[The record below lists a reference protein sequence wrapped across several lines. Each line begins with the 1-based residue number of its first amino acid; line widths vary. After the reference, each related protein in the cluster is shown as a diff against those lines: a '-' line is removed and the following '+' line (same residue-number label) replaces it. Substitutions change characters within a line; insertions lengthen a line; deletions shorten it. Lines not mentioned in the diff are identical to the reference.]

1 MFNMQYDDMQN
12 KNKNT
17 PDKNISLLHKD
28 DCTDLWRSGNGSM
41 IKPKDIFIIR
51 KACSEEKRSGYS

>member
-1 MFNMQYDDMQN
+1 MFNRQYDDMQN

-28 DCTDLWRSGNGSM
+28 DYTDLWRLGNGSM
-41 IKPKDIFIIR
+41 IKSKDIFII
-51 KACSEEKRSGYS
+51 

>member
-1 MFNMQYDDMQN
+1 MQN

-28 DCTDLWRSGNGSM
+28 DGTDLWSLGNGSM